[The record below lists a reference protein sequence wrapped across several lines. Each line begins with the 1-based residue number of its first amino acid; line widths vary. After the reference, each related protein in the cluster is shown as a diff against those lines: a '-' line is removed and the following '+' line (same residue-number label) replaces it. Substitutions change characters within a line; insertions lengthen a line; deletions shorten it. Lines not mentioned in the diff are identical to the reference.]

1 MIQITIK
8 IDEEEDQDIAAW
20 VKSFQGKRYRVL
32 SLNIRKAIKFYLCHG
47 VGMKPGTRPVSAA
60 TGDGLGK

>member
-8 IDEEEDQDIAAW
+8 IDEEEDQEIAAW

-47 VGMKPGTRPVSAA
+47 AGMEPRTKPASVAA
-60 TGDGLGK
+60 GDGLGK

>member
-1 MIQITIK
+1 MIQITLK
-8 IDEEEDQDIAAW
+8 IDEEEDPEIASW

-47 VGMKPGTRPVSAA
+47 AGMEPGAWPVSVIA
-60 TGDGLGK
+60 GDGLGK